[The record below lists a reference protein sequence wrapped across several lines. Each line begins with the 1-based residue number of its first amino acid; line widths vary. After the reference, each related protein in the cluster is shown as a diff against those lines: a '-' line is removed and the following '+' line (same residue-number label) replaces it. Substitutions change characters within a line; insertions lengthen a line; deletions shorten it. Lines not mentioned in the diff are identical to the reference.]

1 MCLISMSSRVER
13 VDDRRKVGAGAIVT
27 MNKGTMRKCSSK
39 RCDTDSALKL
49 DSGGGVRR
57 AIASEGGRQ
66 ILISARD

>member
-1 MCLISMSSRVER
+1 MCFISVSGRAER
-13 VDDRRKVGAGAIVT
+13 GDDRRKVGAGDIVT
-27 MNKGTMRKCSSK
+27 MNKGTVWKRSSK

-49 DSGGGVRR
+49 DSGGRVRR